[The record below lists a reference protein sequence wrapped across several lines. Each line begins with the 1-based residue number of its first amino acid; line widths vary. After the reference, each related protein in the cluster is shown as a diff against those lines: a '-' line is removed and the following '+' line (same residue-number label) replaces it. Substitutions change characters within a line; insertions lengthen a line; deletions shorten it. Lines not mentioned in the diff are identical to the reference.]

1 MASAGGILGTGA
13 IAHKFATATKSAV
26 GNADLVA
33 VARALPTQ
41 RVSSPRNSL
50 CLHRH
55 ARYGSLTDDEDVDVV
70 CVATPNPFHR
80 ESCLLC
86 LRAGAVES
94 EIMPLDETL
103 GIMRILDR
111 IRSLWGLTYP
121 NE

>member
-1 MASAGGILGTGA
+1 MTMWQSVPLKDPI
-13 IAHKFATATKSAV
+13 FC
-26 GNADLVA
+26 N
-33 VARALPTQ
+33 Q
-41 RVSSPRNSL
+41 RVKLPLEGNGFN
-50 CLHRH
+50 
-55 ARYGSLTDDEDVDVV
+55 YE
-70 CVATPNPFHR
+70 VAEVGR
-80 ESCLLC
+80 C